1 MKSRDGD
8 RQRIWPVEFTAEEI
22 EANHAAL
29 LARNAVHQGFGFDPD
44 ASVQFVLDKAL
55 PLEGCVLDIG
65 TGKGRFAIQLARR
78 VAQLVTVDI
87 NADEQRCAKL
97 EAIYNGVH
105 DRIRFV
111 LADAQRLPW
120 PDASFGAVTSW
131 NAFHH
136 LSDPERVMDEMCR
149 VLKPGGKLVLADFS
163 ESGFALMDAIHKAE
177 GRTHPHP
184 PSRFSDFRKRL
195 STNGFSVEIA
205 EGQHEEVL
213 IARRSPLPNSH
224 PPSARKQGE
233 VRLGRQN
240 AAEP

>member
-1 MKSRDGD
+1 MKSCDGD
-8 RQRIWPVEFTAEEI
+8 RDRISPVQFTAKEI

-29 LARNAVHQGFGFDPD
+29 LERNALHQRFGFDHD
-44 ASVQFVLDKAL
+44 LSVQFVLDKAM
-55 PLEGCVLDIG
+55 PLDGNVLDIG

-87 NADEQRCAKL
+87 NAAEQRCAKL

-111 LADAQRLPW
+111 LADAHQLPW
-120 PDASFGAVTSW
+120 PVASFGTVTSW

-136 LSDPERVMDEMCR
+136 LNDPERVLDEMCR

-177 GRTHPHP
+177 GKTHPHP
-184 PSRFSDFRKRL
+184 PSRFEHWQKRL
-195 STNGFSVEIA
+195 SANGFLVEIS
-205 EGQHEEVL
+205 EDQHEEVL
-213 IARRSPLPNSH
+213 IARRSLLPNH
-224 PPSARKQGE
+224 TRQARGSRAQ
-233 VRLGRQN
+233 
-240 AAEP
+240 